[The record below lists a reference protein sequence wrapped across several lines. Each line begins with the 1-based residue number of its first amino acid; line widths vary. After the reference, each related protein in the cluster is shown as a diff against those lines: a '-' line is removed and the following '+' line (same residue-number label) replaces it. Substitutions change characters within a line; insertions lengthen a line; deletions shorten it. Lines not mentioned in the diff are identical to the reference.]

1 MSLIITPD
9 GVLSVTGTANRITV
23 SAGPTPVI
31 DISAAYVGQS
41 SITTLGT
48 IATGIWSATT
58 IATTK
63 GGTGLTSY
71 VSGDILYA
79 SASNVLSAL
88 AKGSDGQVLKL
99 ASGIPSWASVASG
112 LTGTTGDLISFSGT
126 NTASNISAVATGS
139 ILASAGTGTLPV
151 WSASP
156 TLTTS
161 LTVPLVIGGTTT
173 TSPLT
178 FKTTTGVGTTNAD
191 MIFQVGNNGATE
203 AMRILN
209 NGNVGIGTNAPSK
222 LLHIK
227 STTTS
232 ATIVVETTAG
242 SGSIGSIQLATGGV
256 TNQFSTNPSGDF
268 TVDANGVASDI
279 FTVFHSGAVNGTM
292 ALKTGRVGLGQSTP
306 TAVLHIK
313 AGTATASTAPLKF
326 TSGTLLT
333 TAEAGAL
340 EFLTDKFYGTITTG
354 AARAE
359 FTLNNAALTSGT
371 FPVATTNG
379 RLTDS
384 GFTSSSLVSG
394 TNTPSATNVT
404 NITSSTPNPTTYI
417 RVGNVVT
424 VDGSITVTNTLAVA
438 SEVDVALPVASNF
451 GAATDLNGV
460 GTMDSTASV
469 NIYINADA
477 TNDRAR
483 IFFTS
488 AGVGQTSTIY
498 YSFSYRV
505 I

>member
-31 DISAAYVGQS
+31 DISGAYVGQA

-48 IATGIWSATT
+48 IATGTWSATT
-58 IATTK
+58 IAPTK

-88 AKGSDGQVLKL
+88 AKGTDGQVLKL

-156 TLTTS
+156 SLTTS
-161 LTVPLVIGGTTT
+161 LTVPLINGGTAANDDITIQGTSNATRT
-173 TSPLT
+173 TSYVNLQPT
-178 FKTTTGVGTTNAD
+178 AGF
-191 MIFQVGNNGATE
+191 
-203 AMRILN
+203 
-209 NGNVGIGTNAPSK
+209 VGIGTSTPAV
-222 LLHIK
+222 LLHVSGPNAVFRIQDTNG
-227 STTTS
+227 SS
-232 ATIVVETTAG
+232 AGFLGAFLTGLQLSVNRNPATGVYTDATRASASIAVDGSVSNGQILFFTTAVNNSVPNQVG
-242 SGSIGSIQLATGGV
+242 VFDKNGNLGIGV
-256 TNQFSTNPSGDF
+256 TS
-268 TVDANGVASDI
+268 
-279 FTVFHSGAVNGTM
+279 
-292 ALKTGRVGLGQSTP
+292 P
-306 TAVLHIK
+306 TAYIHIK

-333 TAEAGAL
+333 TAEAGAM

-451 GAATDLNGV
+451 GATTDLNGV